1 MSLRIVLGRAGSGKT
16 RLCLE
21 EIKAA
26 LDTGPEGPNL
36 IILTPEQAT
45 LQMELELHKFLSI
58 PGFSRVQVLSFRRL
72 GWRVFQEAGG
82 AARAHLGEMGKRMAL
97 RAIVNAR
104 QKDLTLFASLA
115 GSVGFI
121 DQLAHTIAEFKL
133 YRIAPGDLQRT
144 AAEYRAAGRGDT
156 LLGRKLHDLAV
167 IYGDLEQH
175 LAGRYIDPDDYMTL
189 LAKRLPEAPFIK
201 GAQVWID
208 GFNGFTPQEEE
219 VLEAL
224 LTVAGRVTVTLC
236 LDPALRRRQLG
247 ETELFHPTSET
258 YHRLRSLAQGVRV
271 NIEEDVLLTTCS
283 RFLQSP
289 VLAHLEAHYG
299 RWPIKPFPG
308 VPDGVRLVAAA
319 NPRVEVEAVAGE
331 ILRLAR
337 DENLRFR
344 EMAVLLRDI
353 EPYHDLIVNTFRD
366 FNIPFFI
373 DRRRPVSHHPL
384 LELVRAALETVLE
397 NWAYDPLFR
406 YLKSDLVPIQRW
418 EVDILENYVLAYGIR
433 GRLWLEETPWSFS
446 GQEGGTVNTIR
457 EEAVRHLRRFYRE
470 VQGRSLTVKGI
481 TTALFNLIND
491 LKVQE
496 RLEKWSREA
505 REAGDLDAAQ
515 EHEQVWDDFT
525 ELLDEMVTVLGDT
538 PITLEEYAA
547 VLAAGMEG
555 LKLKLIPPALDQ
567 VVVGT
572 LERSR
577 QPEVR
582 AAFILGAAE
591 GILPAQIA
599 EDAAFSDREREELQ
613 ASGLKLAPTGK
624 IRLFHEEFLIYLA
637 LTRSRYYLWLSYPRS
652 NSAGRALGPSPLIRR
667 LRQMLPAIVEEYY
680 GPDMPEGEDALE
692 YLTTPR
698 RAAGYLA
705 LLLSRGRPLS
715 SFWREVYKWLE
726 EDEGGRLLDLLKGT
740 AYVNEEKALEPQLV
754 THLYP
759 EPLKMS
765 ISRLETY
772 AACPFRYFLSYGLK
786 LKERKLY
793 RLEPADI
800 GQFYHAVLK
809 VFVEELRARGRDW
822 GDVDDAEAA
831 AILKEGIEALV
842 PILQQEILKSSARYG
857 YLRKKLEQTLV
868 GVLAVLNEH
877 ARRGAFRP
885 VAVEAYFGREGTA
898 PPLELEDPTGRRVFL
913 EGRVDRIDAARYRE
927 RTYVRVIDYKSSQT
941 GLDLERLY
949 YGLSLQL
956 PLYLQAALTA
966 APELLGEEADP
977 AGILYFA
984 VSNPIIRRQA
994 PVRDVMEATRLR
1006 RQALKMRGL
1015 FLADPEVIK
1024 LMDRDVDK
1032 SPDLLPIRLNK
1043 DGSIRRGSPAV
1054 TKQQLELLLA
1064 LARARAAVL
1073 VGEILTGQIAI
1084 SPYKQA
1090 KSSGC
1095 DFCPYR
1101 PVCFFDIQL
1110 SGNHYRRLPPL
1121 KGQDFWDTAARFLA
1135 ASKEG

>member
-26 LDTGPEGPNL
+26 LDTGPEGPGL

-45 LQMELELHKFLSI
+45 LQMELELHKFLSL
-58 PGFSRVQVLSFRRL
+58 PGFSRAQVLSFRRL

-82 AARAHLGEMGKRMAL
+82 AARSHLGEMGKRMAL

-115 GSVGFI
+115 GSAGFI
-121 DQLAHTIAEFKL
+121 DQLAHTIAELKL
-133 YRIAPGDLQRT
+133 YRIEPDDLKRT
-144 AAEYRAAGRGDT
+144 AEEYRAAGRGDT
-156 LLGRKLHDLAV
+156 ILGRKLHDLAV
-167 IYGDLEQH
+167 IYGDLEQQ

-189 LAKRLPEAPFIK
+189 LAQRLPEAPFIK

-224 LTVAGRVTVTLC
+224 LAVADRVTVTLC

-247 ETELFHPTSET
+247 ETELFHPTNET
-258 YHRLRSLAQGVRV
+258 YHRLRSLAQGAGVD
-271 NIEEDVLLTTCS
+271 IEDDVLLTTCP

-289 VLAHLEAHYG
+289 VLAHLEAHFG

-308 VPDGVRLVAAA
+308 APDGVRLVAAA
-319 NPRVEVEAVAGE
+319 NPRVEVEAAAGE

-344 EMAVLLRDI
+344 EMAVLLRDL

-373 DRRRPVSHHPL
+373 DRRRPVGHHPL
-384 LELVRAALETVLE
+384 LELVRAALETILE

-406 YLKSDLVPIQRW
+406 YLKSDLVPIQRR
-418 EVDILENYVLAYGIR
+418 EGDLLENYVLAYGIR
-433 GRLWLEETPWSFS
+433 GRLWLEETP
-446 GQEGGTVNTIR
+446 ENAIR
-457 EEAVRHLRRFYRE
+457 ERAVRHLRRFYRE
-470 VQGRSLTVKGI
+470 VQGRTLTVKGI
-481 TTALFNLIND
+481 TTALFNLLND
-491 LKVQE
+491 LEVP
-496 RLEKWSREA
+496 RSLEKWSREA
-505 REAGDLDAAQ
+505 REAGDLDTAQ

-525 ELLDEMVTVLGDT
+525 DLLDEMVTVMGDA

-555 LKLKLIPPALDQ
+555 LKLRLIPPALDQ

-572 LERSR
+572 LDRSR

-582 AAFILGAAE
+582 AVFILGAAE
-591 GILPAQIA
+591 GMLPARIA

-613 ASGLKLAPTGK
+613 AAGLKLAPTGT

-637 LTRSRYYLWLSYPRS
+637 LTRSKRHLWLSYPLADA
-652 NSAGRALGPSPLIRR
+652 AGRALGPSPLIRR
-667 LRQMLPAIVEEYY
+667 LRQLMPALVEEYA
-680 GPDMPEGEDALE
+680 GPDLPEGEDALL

-698 RAAGYLA
+698 RAAGHLA
-705 LLLSRGRPLS
+705 RLLGRGIPLS
-715 SFWREVYKWLE
+715 PLWREVYRWLE
-726 EDEGGRLLDLLKGT
+726 ESEGGRWLDLLKGA
-740 AYVNEEKALEPQLV
+740 AYANEEKALEPRLV
-754 THLYP
+754 AHLYP
-759 EPLKMS
+759 EPLRMS

-772 AACPFRYFLSYGLK
+772 AACPFRYFLAYGLR

-800 GQFYHAVLK
+800 GQFYHAALK
-809 VFVEELRARGRDW
+809 VFVEELKARGRDW
-822 GDVDDAEAA
+822 GEVDDLEAA

-842 PILQQEILKSSARYG
+842 PSLQQEILNSSARYG
-857 YLRKKLEQTLV
+857 YLRKKLEQTLL

-885 VAVEAYFGREGTA
+885 VAVEAYFGREGTV
-898 PPLELEDPTGRRVFL
+898 PPLELEAAPGRRVLL
-913 EGRVDRIDAARYRE
+913 EGRVDRIDAARCRD
-927 RTYVRVIDYKSSQT
+927 RAYVRIIDYKSSQT
-941 GLDLERLY
+941 GLDLERVY
-949 YGLSLQL
+949 HGLSLQL
-956 PLYLQAALTA
+956 PLYLQAALAA

-984 VSNPIIRRQA
+984 VSNPVIRRQA
-994 PVRDVMEATRLR
+994 PVRDAMEAVRLR

-1015 FLADPEVIK
+1015 LLADPEVIR
-1024 LMDRDVDK
+1024 LMDRDVEQ
-1032 SPDLLPIRLNK
+1032 SPDLLPVRLNK
-1043 DGSIRRGSPAV
+1043 DGSIRRGAPAV
-1054 TKQQLELLLA
+1054 TREQLNLLLA
-1064 LARARAAVL
+1064 LARARAVELAR
-1073 VGEILTGQIAI
+1073 EILTGQIAI

-1101 PVCFFDIQL
+1101 PVCFFDIQIP
-1110 SGNHYRRLPPL
+1110 GNNYRRLPPL
-1121 KGQDFWDTAARFLA
+1121 KGQDFWDAAAHFLA